1 MSCPYRVYFK
11 LYFLVYIDDLELY
24 SNVTSEI
31 IPIEQGKADSRSQV
45 QEMYLE
51 MPFHGTWLDLHGNL
65 CVVAIC
71 VAR

>member
-51 MPFHGTWLDLHGNL
+51 MPFHGT
-65 CVVAIC
+65 
-71 VAR
+71 